1 MYSPA
6 KPVSYL
12 ISSGQTTPATTSSGK
27 DFQHLLKLI
36 EAAVA
41 AKIDLI
47 QVREKHL
54 STNVLCEL
62 VACAAE
68 ITSSS
73 ATKLLV
79 NDRADVAAS
88 AGADGV
94 HLTTHSLP
102 TSVVRQAFGS
112 DLLIGVSAHSLDQ
125 AKAARDAQAD
135 FVVFGPVF
143 QTPAK
148 QKHGPPAGLAQ
159 LRQVCAKL
167 NGFPVLAIGG
177 VSESNFADCLG
188 AGARGVA
195 AIRMFGDAQRLGSI
209 VVRIDEEFD
218 TSLRS
223 KLPHESLRR

>member
-27 DFQHLLKLI
+27 DFQDILKLI
-36 EAAVA
+36 QAAVA

-54 STNVLCEL
+54 STKVLYEL
-62 VACAAE
+62 VAGAAE

-79 NDRADVAAS
+79 NDRADVAVS

-102 TSVVRQAFGS
+102 VAVVRQAFGS
-112 DLLIGVSAHSLDQ
+112 DFLIGVSAHSLDQ
-125 AKAARDAQAD
+125 VRAARDAQAD
-135 FVVFGPVF
+135 FVVFGSVF
-143 QTPAK
+143 QTPSK
-148 QKHGPPAGLAQ
+148 EQYGPPVGLGQ
-159 LRQVCAKL
+159 LKQVCAEL

-195 AIRMFGDAQRLGSI
+195 AIRMFAELRLLSSI
-209 VVRIDEEFD
+209 VARIHEEAC
-218 TSLRS
+218 SAG
-223 KLPHESLRR
+223 

>member
-27 DFQHLLKLI
+27 DFQDILKLI
-36 EAAVA
+36 DAAVA

-54 STNVLCEL
+54 STKVLYEL
-62 VACAAE
+62 VACAAD
-68 ITSSS
+68 ITRSS

-79 NDRADVAAS
+79 NDRADVAAL

-94 HLTTHSLP
+94 HLITDSLP
-102 TSVVRQAFGS
+102 AAVVRQAFGS
-112 DLLIGVSAHSLDQ
+112 DLLIGVSTHSLDQ
-125 AKAARDAQAD
+125 VKAARDAQAD

-143 QTPAK
+143 QTPSK
-148 QKHGPPAGLAQ
+148 EQYGPPVGLAQ
-159 LRQVCAKL
+159 LKQVCAKL

-195 AIRMFGDAQRLGSI
+195 AIRMFGAQTLQTVIGKIRGDSI
-209 VVRIDEEFD
+209 
-218 TSLRS
+218 
-223 KLPHESLRR
+223 

>member
-1 MYSPA
+1 MYSPQ
-6 KPVSYL
+6 KPISYL
-12 ISSGQTTPATTSSGK
+12 ITSGQTTAATTSSSK
-27 DFQHLLKLI
+27 DFRDILQLV

-54 STNVLCEL
+54 TTKVLYEL
-62 VACAAE
+62 VASAAE
-68 ITSSS
+68 ITGSS

-102 TSVVRQAFGS
+102 PSVVRQAFKS
-112 DLLIGVSAHSLDQ
+112 DFLIGVSAHSLDQ
-125 AKAARDAQAD
+125 VRAARDAHAD

-148 QKHGPPAGLAQ
+148 QKYGPPVGLEQ
-159 LRQVCAKL
+159 LKQVCAELK
-167 NGFPVLAIGG
+167 GFPVLAIGG
-177 VSESNFADCLG
+177 VGENNFADCLS

-195 AIRMFGDAQRLGSI
+195 AIRMFGEPPLLSSM
-209 VVRIDEEFD
+209 VVRIHEKSD

-223 KLPHESLRR
+223 RR

>member
-27 DFQHLLKLI
+27 DFQDILKLI

-54 STNVLCEL
+54 STKVLYEL
-62 VACAAE
+62 VAGAAK

-94 HLTTHSLP
+94 HLTTHSLAAA
-102 TSVVRQAFGS
+102 VVRQAFGS
-112 DLLIGVSAHSLDQ
+112 DFLIGVSTHSLDQ
-125 AKAARDAQAD
+125 VRAARDAQAD

-143 QTPAK
+143 QTPSK
-148 QKHGPPAGLAQ
+148 EQYGPPVGLEQ
-159 LRQVCAKL
+159 LKQVCAEL

-177 VSESNFADCLG
+177 VGESNFADCLG

-195 AIRMFGDAQRLGSI
+195 AIRMFGEPRLLSSI
-209 VVRIDEEFD
+209 VVTIHEEAC
-218 TSLRS
+218 SAG
-223 KLPHESLRR
+223 

>member
-12 ISSGQTTPATTSSGK
+12 ISSGQTTSATTSSGK
-27 DFQHLLKLI
+27 DFQNILKLI

-54 STNVLCEL
+54 STKVLYEL
-62 VACAAE
+62 IARSVA
-68 ITSSS
+68 ITRSS

-102 TSVVRQAFGS
+102 TSVVRQVFGS
-112 DLLIGVSAHSLDQ
+112 DFLIGVSAHSLDQ

-143 QTPAK
+143 QTPSK
-148 QKHGPPAGLAQ
+148 EQYGPPVGLAQ
-159 LRQVCAKL
+159 LKQVCAEL
-167 NGFPVLAIGG
+167 NGYPVLAIGG

-195 AIRMFGDAQRLGSI
+195 AIRMFGEPERLSSI
-209 VVRIDEEFD
+209 VVRIHDESNV
-218 TSLRS
+218 SLRS
-223 KLPHESLRR
+223 KR

>member
-47 QVREKHL
+47 QVREKDL
-54 STNVLCEL
+54 STKVLYEL
-62 VACAAE
+62 VARAAE
-68 ITSSS
+68 LTSTS

-102 TSVVRQAFGS
+102 AAVVRQAFGS
-112 DLLIGVSAHSLDQ
+112 DFLIGVSAHSLDQ
-125 AKAARDAQAD
+125 VRAARDAQAD

-148 QKHGPPAGLAQ
+148 QKYGPPVGLEQ
-159 LRQVCAKL
+159 LKQVCAEL

-195 AIRMFGDAQRLGSI
+195 AIRMFGEPERLSSI
-209 VVRIDEEFD
+209 VVRTHEESSI
-218 TSLRS
+218 SLRS
-223 KLPHESLRR
+223 RR